1 MEKGTQMTS
10 QKENI
15 KTLFERAKPL
25 VPMYERGY
33 NEHWHQRCDDFLD
46 ELREIAKGSKNPYFL
61 GIIVLYKPSKN
72 AKTTIVYGLQ
82 RLATAVIFARALLNI
97 LQKRAKRER
106 LDSHFLESIK
116 EAFLISNHQAKLE
129 MAERDKE
136 FFERAIIYN
145 EKPDSKTKSQSG
157 IEDVKEEFE
166 EKLKKLGT
174 KELLELVEAFQ
185 KIELTSVYVENRTE
199 ALVMF
204 EMLHFRGNNLRVSRE
219 ACMERFKSYIA
230 YTFYAHCPKKDFE
243 RKLDEL
249 TNIFKEF
256 RIPTGDRYRE
266 AKFHLSEWD
275 ILCYFD
281 TTKSFDIWRNIHN
294 NYSFELTYLTKQQPN
309 ENKIEWI
316 ELYLKE
322 LREAFKSIEI
332 FLHKEKTP
340 SVYVDYFLGI
350 YENEIYPFI
359 LKAYRL
365 FGTDSKQL
373 ERVFSLLEIFT
384 FRYEIYRNSSIHRDS
399 RHCNKWNIKWDDDKT
414 LSNLLKSFTTAQ
426 DLEKGLKSIIKR
438 HLNDKIIAECL
449 TKLDR
454 WYSYVSNY
462 ILAHYE
468 NYLRNGSVRT
478 EKLPFSEDYLGN
490 VVLERIA
497 PEVKKGEK
505 KAAGYCK
512 YNKAFREQY
521 LDCIG
526 NLLLPIPNETHDYEP
541 IDNVPFKN
549 KLANYENS
557 PLAQQREIKDFIT
570 NGVWDKQA
578 IEKRHKKIEKFVL
591 ETWRI
596 F

>member
-25 VPMYERGY
+25 VPMYERAY
-33 NEHWHQRCDDFLD
+33 QRAWSGAYDRFVTDLCKA
-46 ELREIAKGSKNPYFL
+46 AKGSKNPYFL

-82 RLATAVIFARALLNI
+82 RLTTLVIFVRALLNI

-106 LDSHFLESIK
+106 LHSRVENEDFLESIK
-116 EAFLISNHQAKLE
+116 EAYLISNHQAKLE
-129 MAERDKE
+129 MAECDKD

-145 EKPDSKTKSQSG
+145 EKPDSKTHSQSD
-157 IEDVKEEFE
+157 IEDVKESLEVR
-166 EKLKKLGT
+166 LNKLGT
-174 KELLELVEAFQ
+174 KELLELVEALQ

-204 EMLHFRGNNLRVSRE
+204 EMLHFRGSKLIGMDE
-219 ACMERFKSYIA
+219 ACMDRFKSYVA
-230 YTFYAHCPKKDFE
+230 YTLYTHCPKEDFE

-266 AKFHLSEWD
+266 AKYYLTEWFMLSH
-275 ILCYFD
+275 FD
-281 TTKSFDIWRNIHN
+281 MTKSFDIN
-294 NYSFELTYLTKQQPN
+294 NGLRTHDFNFSYFIDKQPN

-322 LREAFKSIEI
+322 LKEAFSTIEI

-340 SVYVDYFLGI
+340 SVYADYLLRLDR
-350 YENEIYPFI
+350 EEIYPFI

-373 ERVFSLLEIFT
+373 EQALSLLEILAL
-384 FRYEIYRNSSIHRDS
+384 
-399 RHCNKWNIKWDDDKT
+399 RHKLDRHSEWDDDKV
-414 LSNLLKSFTTAQ
+414 LGKLLKRFTTVQ
-426 DLEKGLKSIIKR
+426 DLEKGVKNIIKK
-438 HLNDKIIAECL
+438 HLN
-449 TKLDR
+449 TKLDLR
-454 WYSYVSNY
+454 RRASRSEYGIIY

-478 EKLPFSEDYLGN
+478 EKLPFSEDYFGS
-490 VVLERIA
+490 VELEHIA

-512 YNKAFREQY
+512 YNKAFCEQY

-526 NLLLPIPNETHDYEP
+526 NLILPIPNETHDYEP

-557 PLAQQREIKDFIT
+557 PLVQQRELKDFAT

>member
-1 MEKGTQMTS
+1 MTP

-25 VPMYERGY
+25 VPMYERVYDMAWSGAY
-33 NEHWHQRCDDFLD
+33 NRFTTD
-46 ELREIAKGSKNPYFL
+46 LRKAAKGSKNPYFL

-82 RLATAVIFARALLNI
+82 RLTTLVIFVRALLNI

-106 LDSHFLESIK
+106 LHSRVENEDFLESIK
-116 EAFLISNHQAKLE
+116 EAYLISNHQAKLE

-145 EKPDSKTKSQSG
+145 EKPDSKTDSQSD
-157 IEDVKEEFE
+157 IEDVKEYLEVR
-166 EKLKKLGT
+166 LKKLGT
-174 KELLELVEAFQ
+174 KELLELVEALQ
-185 KIELTSVYVENRTE
+185 KIELTSVYAKDRTE

-204 EMLHFRGNNLRVSRE
+204 EMLHFRGSRLIGMDE
-219 ACMERFKSYIA
+219 ACMDRFKSYVA
-230 YTFYAHCPKKDFE
+230 YTLYTHCPKEDFE

-266 AKFHLSEWD
+266 AKYHLSEWFM
-275 ILCYFD
+275 LSHFD
-281 TTKSFDIWRNIHN
+281 MTKSFDIKNGLRTHDFNFSYFID
-294 NYSFELTYLTKQQPN
+294 KQPN

-322 LREAFKSIEI
+322 LKEAFSTIEI

-340 SVYVDYFLGI
+340 SVYADYLLGLDRK
-350 YENEIYPFI
+350 EIYPFI

-373 ERVFSLLEIFT
+373 ECVFSLLEIFT
-384 FRYEIYRNSSIHRDS
+384 LRYEIYSDSSYERGD
-399 RHCNKWNIKWDDDKT
+399 KWSIKWDDDKT

-449 TKLDR
+449 TKLDS

-497 PEVKKGEK
+497 PKVEKGEK
-505 KAAGYCK
+505 KAVGYCK
-512 YNKAFREQY
+512 YNKEFRKQY
-521 LDCIG
+521 LNCIG
-526 NLLLPIPNETHDYEP
+526 NLLLPIPNEIHDYEP

-557 PLAQQREIKDFIT
+557 PLAQQRELKDFAT
-570 NGVWDKQA
+570 NGVWDKEA

-591 ETWRI
+591 ETWKL

>member
-25 VPMYERGY
+25 VPMYGKY
-33 NEHWHQRCDDFLD
+33 WHSVCDEFFE
-46 ELREIAKGSKNPYFL
+46 ELREATKGSKNPYFL

-82 RLATAVIFARALLNI
+82 RLTTLVIFMRALLNI
-97 LQKRAKRER
+97 LHKRAKRER
-106 LDSHFLESIK
+106 LDSHIKNEDFLESIK
-116 EAFLISNHQAKLE
+116 EAYLISNHQAKLE
-129 MAERDKE
+129 MAECDKE
-136 FFERAIIYN
+136 FFERAIINN
-145 EKPDSKTKSQSG
+145 EKPDSKTDSQSD

-204 EMLHFRGNNLRVSRE
+204 EMLHFRGRDVRRSND
-219 ACMERFKSYIA
+219 ACMDRFQSYVA
-230 YTFYAHCPKKDFE
+230 YTLYTYCPKEDFE

-256 RIPTGDRYRE
+256 RIPTGDMYRE
-266 AKFHLSEWD
+266 PQFHLTEWD

-281 TTKSFDIWRNIHN
+281 TTKSFDIWRNIHC
-294 NYSFELTYLTKQQPN
+294 NYGFELTYLTEQQPN

-340 SVYVDYFLGI
+340 SVYADYLLRLDKK
-350 YENEIYPFI
+350 EIYPFI

-373 ERVFSLLEIFT
+373 ECVFSLLEIFT
-384 FRYEIYRNSSIHRDS
+384 LRYEIYSDSSYERGD
-399 RHCNKWNIKWDDDKT
+399 KWNIKWDENKT
-414 LSNLLKSFTTAQ
+414 LSNLLKKFTTAQ

-454 WYSYVSNY
+454 GYSYISNY
-462 ILAHYE
+462 LLAHYE

-478 EKLPFSEDYLGN
+478 EKLPFSEDY
-490 VVLERIA
+490 
-497 PEVKKGEK
+497 
-505 KAAGYCK
+505 
-512 YNKAFREQY
+512 F
-521 LDCIG
+521 
-526 NLLLPIPNETHDYEP
+526 
-541 IDNVPFKN
+541 
-549 KLANYENS
+549 
-557 PLAQQREIKDFIT
+557 
-570 NGVWDKQA
+570 
-578 IEKRHKKIEKFVL
+578 
-591 ETWRI
+591 
-596 F
+596 

>member
-97 LQKRAKRER
+97 LQKRAKRKR
-106 LDSHFLESIK
+106 LDSHIENEDFLESIK

-145 EKPDSKTKSQSG
+145 EKPDSKTKSQDE
-157 IEDVKEEFE
+157 IEDVKEDFE

-174 KELLELVEAFQ
+174 KELLGLVEALQ
-185 KIELTSVYVENRTE
+185 KIELTSIYVEDRTE

-219 ACMERFKSYIA
+219 SCMERFKSYVA
-230 YTFYAHCPKKDFE
+230 YTFYAHCPKEDFE

-256 RIPTGDRYRE
+256 RIPTGDMYRE
-266 AKFHLSEWD
+266 VSIFFHEWF
-275 ILCYFD
+275 ILRCFD
-281 TTKSFDIWRNIHN
+281 TTKSFDMDNVHDEYR
-294 NYSFELTYLTKQQPN
+294 YDLSYFTDQQPN

-340 SVYVDYFLGI
+340 SVYVDYLLGI
-350 YENEIYPFI
+350 YEDEIYPFI

-384 FRYEIYRNSSIHRDS
+384 FE
-399 RHCNKWNIKWDDDKT
+399 
-414 LSNLLKSFTTAQ
+414 
-426 DLEKGLKSIIKR
+426 
-438 HLNDKIIAECL
+438 
-449 TKLDR
+449 
-454 WYSYVSNY
+454 
-462 ILAHYE
+462 
-468 NYLRNGSVRT
+468 
-478 EKLPFSEDYLGN
+478 
-490 VVLERIA
+490 
-497 PEVKKGEK
+497 
-505 KAAGYCK
+505 
-512 YNKAFREQY
+512 
-521 LDCIG
+521 
-526 NLLLPIPNETHDYEP
+526 
-541 IDNVPFKN
+541 
-549 KLANYENS
+549 
-557 PLAQQREIKDFIT
+557 
-570 NGVWDKQA
+570 
-578 IEKRHKKIEKFVL
+578 
-591 ETWRI
+591 
-596 F
+596 

>member
-1 MEKGTQMTS
+1 MIP

-25 VPMYERGY
+25 VPMYERAY
-33 NEHWHQRCDDFLD
+33 QRAWSEAYDRFVTDLCKA
-46 ELREIAKGSKNPYFL
+46 AKGSKNPYFL

-82 RLATAVIFARALLNI
+82 RLTTLVIFVRALLNI
-97 LQKRAKRER
+97 LQKRAKKER
-106 LDSHFLESIK
+106 LHSRVENEDFLESIK
-116 EAFLISNHQAKLE
+116 EAYLISNHQAKLE
-129 MAERDKE
+129 MAERDKD

-145 EKPDSKTKSQSG
+145 EKPDSKTDSQSD
-157 IEDVKEEFE
+157 IEDVKESLEVR
-166 EKLKKLGT
+166 LNKLGT
-174 KELLELVEAFQ
+174 KELLELVEALQ
-185 KIELTSVYVENRTE
+185 KIELTSVYVEDRTE
-199 ALVMF
+199 ALVIF
-204 EMLHFRGNNLRVSRE
+204 EMLHFRGSKLIESDE
-219 ACMERFKSYIA
+219 ACMDRFKSYIA
-230 YTFYAHCPKKDFE
+230 YTLYTHCPKEDFE

-266 AKFHLSEWD
+266 AKYHLSEWFM
-275 ILCYFD
+275 LFHFD
-281 TTKSFDIWRNIHN
+281 MTKSFDIKNGLRTHDFYFSYFID
-294 NYSFELTYLTKQQPN
+294 KQPN

-322 LREAFKSIEI
+322 LKEAFSTIEI

-340 SVYVDYFLGI
+340 SVYADYLLGLDR
-350 YENEIYPFI
+350 EEIYPFI

-384 FRYEIYRNSSIHRDS
+384 LRYEIYRDSSYERGD
-399 RHCNKWNIKWDDDKT
+399 KWSIKWDENKT
-414 LSNLLKSFTTAQ
+414 LSNLLKKFTTAQ

-449 TKLDR
+449 TKLD
-454 WYSYVSNY
+454 WYSYASNY
-462 ILAHYE
+462 LLAHYE

-490 VVLERIA
+490 VEREHIA

-512 YNKAFREQY
+512 YNKAFCEQY
-521 LDCIG
+521 LNCIG
-526 NLLLPIPNETHDYEP
+526 NLILPIPNETYDYEP

-557 PLAQQREIKDFIT
+557 PLAQQREIKDFAT